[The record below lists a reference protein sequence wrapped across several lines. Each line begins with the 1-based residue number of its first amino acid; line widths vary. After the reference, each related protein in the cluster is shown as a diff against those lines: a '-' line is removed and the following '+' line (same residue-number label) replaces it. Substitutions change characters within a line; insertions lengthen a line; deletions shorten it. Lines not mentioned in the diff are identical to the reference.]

1 LERGEAGNGERLY
14 AAAIQKAESFGEP
27 DLRLARSLTR
37 LGLFYREVAP
47 LLGRPLSGTE
57 KAVPPGD
64 PRLVP
69 VLNGLGAVW
78 LGQGQA
84 SAAELL
90 IRRAMAIADK
100 AFGPDDPSTAAS
112 MANLAAVYQGR
123 ACFAEA
129 EPLYRNAFRIYEKD
143 LGPPDPAVVSPLSG
157 LGGLCREP
165 ERYREPEP
173 IYRQALSIVAQ
184 ATRP

>member
-1 LERGEAGNGERLY
+1 
-14 AAAIQKAESFGEP
+14 
-27 DLRLARSLTR
+27 
-37 LGLFYREVAP
+37 
-47 LLGRPLSGTE
+47 
-57 KAVPPGD
+57 
-64 PRLVP
+64 
-69 VLNGLGAVW
+69 
-78 LGQGQA
+78 
-84 SAAELL
+84 
-90 IRRAMAIADK
+90 MAIADK
-100 AFGPDDPSTAAS
+100 ALGPDDPSTAAS